1 MSDEQFEIIIIG
13 AGPGGLS
20 AASRAAESDVSH
32 VLLESSPKIANT
44 IQKYQKGKH
53 VMATPDIL
61 PLRSP
66 IDFQAGKREAILEA
80 WEKGIA
86 SHDTNVHYGAEVKK
100 IEGSKGNFSVECS
113 NGKVYRGNHIIL
125 GIGMQGNPRQLG
137 VPGDQAEFV
146 QYQLD
151 DPDEYSNESIV
162 IVGAG
167 DAAIENAVALSEN
180 NKVYIVNRKD
190 EFARAK
196 EGNLNLIL
204 AAIESESI
212 ECFYGTTPNKVEETP
227 EAERAGIFVLN
238 TPSGEAQ
245 VPVDRI
251 IARLGAIAPRGLV
264 ESFGIQFPNEDPNAI
279 PALSSQYES
288 NVEGM
293 YVIGA
298 LGGYPLIKQAMNQ
311 GYEVVEY
318 IQGNEV
324 KPADHELIAAKF
336 EVLPGDMEVDD
347 VLSLMQERIP
357 VFEHVNAL
365 QFREIILDSNVH
377 LFKKGD
383 LIFQRN
389 DYTNS
394 FYTVYEGDVEIEA
407 AKDLRILS
415 KQGSFFGEMSL
426 LSGRRRSA
434 TVFAGDNCI
443 VIETPR
449 RTMNKL
455 ISSVDAV
462 KRVLDQTFIVRTIQQ
477 KFAPDNSIEEL
488 MPVAENTVINVF

>member
-1 MSDEQFEIIIIG
+1 M
-13 AGPGGLS
+13 
-20 AASRAAESDVSH
+20 
-32 VLLESSPKIANT
+32 
-44 IQKYQKGKH
+44 
-53 VMATPDIL
+53 
-61 PLRSP
+61 
-66 IDFQAGKREAILEA
+66 
-80 WEKGIA
+80 
-86 SHDTNVHYGAEVKK
+86 HYGAEVKK

-204 AAIESESI
+204 AAIESGSI

-288 NVEGM
+288 NVEGIVC
-293 YVIGA
+293 YRSIGW
-298 LGGYPLIKQAMNQ
+298 
-311 GYEVVEY
+311 
-318 IQGNEV
+318 
-324 KPADHELIAAKF
+324 
-336 EVLPGDMEVDD
+336 
-347 VLSLMQERIP
+347 LSA
-357 VFEHVNAL
+357 H
-365 QFREIILDSNVH
+365 
-377 LFKKGD
+377 K
-383 LIFQRN
+383 
-389 DYTNS
+389 
-394 FYTVYEGDVEIEA
+394 
-407 AKDLRILS
+407 
-415 KQGSFFGEMSL
+415 
-426 LSGRRRSA
+426 
-434 TVFAGDNCI
+434 AGD
-443 VIETPR
+443 EPR
-449 RTMNKL
+449 VRGC
-455 ISSVDAV
+455 
-462 KRVLDQTFIVRTIQQ
+462 RVHSR
-477 KFAPDNSIEEL
+477 
-488 MPVAENTVINVF
+488 